1 MRTALTLLL
10 LSTTLAFGQQSE
22 PDRLFNSAMQAQQR
36 GDYSGAIEDYQK
48 FLKLRPNTLEASANL
63 GAALAHENRFD
74 EAIKQYRLALA
85 SSPGNKEIEM
95 NMGLAYYKK
104 GDLANARVLFQGVHK
119 AMPDNVQI
127 AILLGDADVR
137 LSQGAEAAKML
148 QPMEP
153 ANATNPD
160 FEYVLGTALI
170 QSGDQREG
178 ANRLEKVAVT
188 TQNAD
193 AYLLAGS
200 ALIGLNDYAHAKT
213 DLEQALRLNPNLPR
227 VYSLNGMAL
236 DLTGDADASI
246 PDFREA
252 LKRDPNDFDANLYL
266 GGILLKQRQMDEA
279 KKYLDHALQLNGTSP
294 TALYEMALWN
304 NTSAKYEDAAKELEE
319 VVKANP
325 EWLQPHIELANVYY
339 RLHRPEDGAKER
351 AIVAKFN
358 ADQQS
363 QGPPKP

>member
-1 MRTALTLLL
+1 MRSALTLLL
-10 LSTTLAFGQQSE
+10 FSTTLAFAQQAE
-22 PDRLFNSAMQAQQR
+22 PDSFFSSAMQAQQR
-36 GDYSGAIEDYQK
+36 GDYAAAIGDYQK
-48 FLKLRPNTLEASANL
+48 FLKLRPNTLEARANL
-63 GAALAHENRFD
+63 GAALAHESRFD
-74 EAIKQYRLALA
+74 EAITQYRLALA

-95 NMGLAYYKK
+95 NIGLAYYKK

-119 AMPDNVQI
+119 AMPDDVRI
-127 AILLGDADVR
+127 AILLGDSDVR
-137 LSQGAEAAKML
+137 LGQGAEAATML
-148 QPMEP
+148 QPMEA
-153 ANATNPD
+153 ANAANPD

-170 QSGDQREG
+170 QSSTPREG
-178 ANRLEKVAVT
+178 VTRLEKIAVST
-188 TQNAD
+188 ENAD

-200 ALIGLNDYAHAKT
+200 TLIGVGDYTHAKA

-236 DLTGDADASI
+236 DLTGDADASV

-252 LKRDPNDFDANLYL
+252 LRRDPNDFDANLYL

-279 KKYLDHALQLNGTSP
+279 KTHLDHALQLNATSP
-294 TALYEMALWN
+294 TALYEMALWD
-304 NTSAKYEDAAKELEE
+304 NTSGKYEDAAKNLEQ

-325 EWLQPHIELANVYY
+325 DWLQPHIELANVYY

-351 AIVAKFN
+351 ALVAKFN